1 MTWSSILSN
10 KLGAQTLDN
19 LQATYV
25 RVVVICKGKASLD
38 EMPTPARNISPSGNI
53 QTGTVS
59 NSRCQK
65 KLLDMVI
72 LNVVRT
78 ETLSCSSK
86 KSRIQN
92 EK

>member
-38 EMPTPARNISPSGNI
+38 EMPTFL
-53 QTGTVS
+53 Q
-59 NSRCQK
+59 
-65 KLLDMVI
+65 
-72 LNVVRT
+72 
-78 ETLSCSSK
+78 ET
-86 KSRIQN
+86 
-92 EK
+92 